1 MNKITKHG
9 LAYYLKDY
17 KQITCPECNSDRI
30 LLEIAETYLLPAAG
44 GGYTSEEKYAK
55 LMAETQFK
63 NLSKKGAKTAGYSPT
78 HVEIKGRC
86 CECECEFIHSRHEI
100 ELK

>member
-30 LLEIAETYLLPAAG
+30 LLEIAETYLL
-44 GGYTSEEKYAK
+44 
-55 LMAETQFK
+55 
-63 NLSKKGAKTAGYSPT
+63 